1 MKAKKAAQVLG
12 VNEGDDEATITA
24 AFRTRAAQWHPD
36 RNEGNR
42 DEATRRFEEINRAF
56 RALNQNGNTA
66 GEAMDLSEML
76 LFFQFMMGGAS
87 QPTEDAAALSVSE
100 LKKRLEERGVD
111 YAGCVEKSDL
121 VELLERETA
130 EDQRRV
136 AKARRAA
143 RKKAQQRRKK
153 AREKAER
160 NSSEEQDAALVRVA
174 DAVSSGDAALARSAL
189 DEAERAHLA
198 PGDKYARLFEHARE
212 LVRRADEDEARA
224 REAAASE
231 KASREKLE
239 AKKERR
245 EARRRA
251 EERAEAEAR
260 RKKEL
265 REAARKEKKQKRR
278 EARAAAAPP
287 PPAPA
292 PRPAGGAPPRADA
305 APPPRAE
312 QAPPRPVDLEE
323 LEAEQLRRA
332 LEASAAEA
340 EAEAERAKQ
349 AKREAERREHEER
362 RARERALQRE
372 WNATQRQAHAR
383 QEVERADTARRE
395 RELQRASATAA
406 AVALSGLDLGFG
418 PPGSDFDD
426 AEPRRPPPRGGDFP
440 GLGERPAPP
449 PPAFA
454 PPPRQNFYGA
464 AGSLAPPPHA
474 APAYGF
480 QEPPAA
486 PARQWNDSSLRA
498 AQGLET
504 RAPEFVPG
512 AYGGGFAAGGYGG
525 FGLANGAPADEDAY
539 PEGGM
544 GGIIEASLD
553 SLVGGDA

>member
-24 AFRTRAAQWHPD
+24 AFRTRAAQRLPD

-278 EARAAAAPP
+278 EAPDIAHRRRETHEQSEACRHRNPERRCQP
-287 PPAPA
+287 GSPAFPERY
-292 PRPAGGAPPRADA
+292 PYPDRRPGNRHRQQKPVNRIAGGIAP
-305 APPPRAE
+305 
-312 QAPPRPVDLEE
+312 
-323 LEAEQLRRA
+323 
-332 LEASAAEA
+332 
-340 EAEAERAKQ
+340 
-349 AKREAERREHEER
+349 KRQ
-362 RARERALQRE
+362 QRG
-372 WNATQRQAHAR
+372 R
-383 QEVERADTARRE
+383 
-395 RELQRASATAA
+395 
-406 AVALSGLDLGFG
+406 
-418 PPGSDFDD
+418 
-426 AEPRRPPPRGGDFP
+426 
-440 GLGERPAPP
+440 
-449 PPAFA
+449 
-454 PPPRQNFYGA
+454 Y
-464 AGSLAPPPHA
+464 
-474 APAYGF
+474 
-480 QEPPAA
+480 
-486 PARQWNDSSLRA
+486 
-498 AQGLET
+498 
-504 RAPEFVPG
+504 
-512 AYGGGFAAGGYGG
+512 
-525 FGLANGAPADEDAY
+525 
-539 PEGGM
+539 
-544 GGIIEASLD
+544 
-553 SLVGGDA
+553 

>member
-224 REAAASE
+224 REAASE

-239 AKKERR
+239 AKKER
-245 EARRRA
+245 
-251 EERAEAEAR
+251 
-260 RKKEL
+260 
-265 REAARKEKKQKRR
+265 
-278 EARAAAAPP
+278 
-287 PPAPA
+287 
-292 PRPAGGAPPRADA
+292 
-305 APPPRAE
+305 
-312 QAPPRPVDLEE
+312 
-323 LEAEQLRRA
+323 
-332 LEASAAEA
+332 
-340 EAEAERAKQ
+340 
-349 AKREAERREHEER
+349 
-362 RARERALQRE
+362 
-372 WNATQRQAHAR
+372 
-383 QEVERADTARRE
+383 
-395 RELQRASATAA
+395 
-406 AVALSGLDLGFG
+406 LSLI
-418 PPGSDFDD
+418 
-426 AEPRRPPPRGGDFP
+426 
-440 GLGERPAPP
+440 
-449 PPAFA
+449 
-454 PPPRQNFYGA
+454 
-464 AGSLAPPPHA
+464 H
-474 APAYGF
+474 
-480 QEPPAA
+480 
-486 PARQWNDSSLRA
+486 
-498 AQGLET
+498 
-504 RAPEFVPG
+504 
-512 AYGGGFAAGGYGG
+512 
-525 FGLANGAPADEDAY
+525 
-539 PEGGM
+539 
-544 GGIIEASLD
+544 I
-553 SLVGGDA
+553 

>member
-1 MKAKKAAQVLG
+1 MYLSILSTTCAREHSRFAGIGAIARQAGVPPCLVALRTVPRGAAPPHMKAKKAAQVLG

-287 PPAPA
+287 APAPA
-292 PRPAGGAPPRADA
+292 PRRRPWAGGTP
-305 APPPRAE
+305 
-312 QAPPRPVDLEE
+312 
-323 LEAEQLRRA
+323 
-332 LEASAAEA
+332 ASAAGSP
-340 EAEAERAKQ
+340 
-349 AKREAERREHEER
+349 
-362 RARERALQRE
+362 
-372 WNATQRQAHAR
+372 TS
-383 QEVERADTARRE
+383 TAGSR
-395 RELQRASATAA
+395 ATAA
-406 AVALSGLDLGFG
+406 AGAARSSARNVSR
-418 PPGSDFDD
+418 PR
-426 AEPRRPPPRGGDFP
+426 PRR
-440 GLGERPAPP
+440 
-449 PPAFA
+449 
-454 PPPRQNFYGA
+454 
-464 AGSLAPPPHA
+464 A
-474 APAYGF
+474 APRRF
-480 QEPPAA
+480 
-486 PARQWNDSSLRA
+486 
-498 AQGLET
+498 
-504 RAPEFVPG
+504 
-512 AYGGGFAAGGYGG
+512 
-525 FGLANGAPADEDAY
+525 
-539 PEGGM
+539 
-544 GGIIEASLD
+544 
-553 SLVGGDA
+553 

>member
-1 MKAKKAAQVLG
+1 MKAKQAAQVLG
-12 VNEGDDEATITA
+12 VNEGDDEATIAA
-24 AFRTRAAQWHPD
+24 AFRTHAAQWHPD

-42 DEATRRFEEINRAF
+42 DEATRRFEEVNRAF
-56 RALNQNGNTA
+56 RALNPNGDAA

-76 LFFQFMMGGAS
+76 LFFQFMMGGAA

-100 LKKRLEERGVD
+100 LKKRLEERGAD

-130 EDQRRV
+130 EDERRV

-153 AREKAER
+153 AREKSER
-160 NSSEEQDAALVRVA
+160 PSSGEQDAALVRVA
-174 DAVSSGDAALARSAL
+174 DAVSSGDAALARRAL
-189 DEAERAHLA
+189 DEAERAHLV

-212 LVRRADEDEARA
+212 LVRRADEDEARS

-245 EARRRA
+245 EARREA

-260 RKKEL
+260 QKKEL

-278 EARAAAAPP
+278 EARAAAAPATAA
-287 PPAPA
+287 APA
-292 PRPAGGAPPRADA
+292 APARPTGGAPARAA
-305 APPPRAE
+305 AALPPCAE
-312 QAPPRPVDLEE
+312 RAPPRPIDLEQ

-340 EAEAERAKQ
+340 EAGAERTKQ
-349 AKREAERREHEER
+349 AKRETERRDHEER

-383 QEVERADTARRE
+383 QEVKRADTLQRE
-395 RELQRASATAA
+395 RELQVASATAA
-406 AVALSGLDLGFG
+406 AVALSGLDLDFG
-418 PPGSDFDD
+418 PPGSDFND
-426 AEPRRPPPRGGDFP
+426 AEPRRPPPRGGDYP
-440 GLGERPAPP
+440 GLGERPARS
-449 PPAFA
+449 AFA
-454 PPPRQNFYGA
+454 PPRRNFYGA

-474 APAYGF
+474 AAPYGF
-480 QEPPAA
+480 QDPPAA

-512 AYGGGFAAGGYGG
+512 AYGGGFAGGGYGG
-525 FGLANGAPADEDAY
+525 FGHANGAPADEGAY

-544 GGIIEASLD
+544 GSIEASLD
-553 SLVGGDA
+553 CLVGDEP

>member
-1 MKAKKAAQVLG
+1 MYLVPLRASIVAFAGLGAARQAGVPPCLVALRTVPRGAAPPHMKAKKAAQVLG

-265 REAARKEKKQKRR
+265 REAARKEKKQK
-278 EARAAAAPP
+278 
-287 PPAPA
+287 
-292 PRPAGGAPPRADA
+292 
-305 APPPRAE
+305 
-312 QAPPRPVDLEE
+312 
-323 LEAEQLRRA
+323 
-332 LEASAAEA
+332 
-340 EAEAERAKQ
+340 
-349 AKREAERREHEER
+349 
-362 RARERALQRE
+362 
-372 WNATQRQAHAR
+372 
-383 QEVERADTARRE
+383 
-395 RELQRASATAA
+395 
-406 AVALSGLDLGFG
+406 LSLI
-418 PPGSDFDD
+418 
-426 AEPRRPPPRGGDFP
+426 
-440 GLGERPAPP
+440 
-449 PPAFA
+449 
-454 PPPRQNFYGA
+454 
-464 AGSLAPPPHA
+464 H
-474 APAYGF
+474 
-480 QEPPAA
+480 
-486 PARQWNDSSLRA
+486 
-498 AQGLET
+498 
-504 RAPEFVPG
+504 
-512 AYGGGFAAGGYGG
+512 
-525 FGLANGAPADEDAY
+525 
-539 PEGGM
+539 
-544 GGIIEASLD
+544 I
-553 SLVGGDA
+553 